1 MLTRPNIFNYAKK
14 ELSQDAVICWL
25 LECCHSD
32 DDKYR
37 QIGIDFVRFIL
48 DNENIKEKDIEL
60 EKDSPRSQYKN
71 MDVYANIRVGKTI
84 IPVIF
89 EDKTD
94 TFLHDNQES
103 KYIEKIEKLK
113 TGSLFNDN
121 GLCWREKA
129 QYVFFKTGYV
139 FDWQREVIENLDKNI
154 NAEVKSIY
162 IDDILNFIS
171 KHKDKEF
178 MLADYYEYLLD
189 RKASLVNGIEDKCN
203 RYFRK
208 IFGENRWF
216 QYNHQG
222 WAAKRLGYIE
232 DRNEKNRIYYEVRT
246 GTRSN
251 NCKQSYVII
260 FHQYRDEKSIIGNEK
275 EKDKLRECRKK
286 FFEDD
291 REFVEQI
298 INEKNEI
305 GIIEEKTAKNE
316 MANQRNLFKVFIDE
330 TNEDTVCEFFR
341 EFVERFNVRATDTH
355 KDEYVIFRD

>member
-37 QIGIDFVRFIL
+37 KIGIDFVRFIL

-171 KHKDKEF
+171 KHKDKDF
-178 MLADYYEYLLD
+178 MLADYYKYLLD
-189 RKASLVNGIEDKCN
+189 RKVSLVNGIEDKCN

-232 DRNEKNRIYYEVRT
+232 DRNEKNRIYNET
-246 GTRSN
+246 PSI
-251 NCKQSYVII
+251 SY
-260 FHQYRDEKSIIGNEK
+260 
-275 EKDKLRECRKK
+275 
-286 FFEDD
+286 
-291 REFVEQI
+291 
-298 INEKNEI
+298 
-305 GIIEEKTAKNE
+305 
-316 MANQRNLFKVFIDE
+316 
-330 TNEDTVCEFFR
+330 
-341 EFVERFNVRATDTH
+341 
-355 KDEYVIFRD
+355 

>member
-37 QIGIDFVRFIL
+37 KIGIDFVRFIL

-171 KHKDKEF
+171 KHKDKDF
-178 MLADYYEYLLD
+178 MLADYYKYLLD
-189 RKASLVNGIEDKCN
+189 RKVSLVNGIEDKCN

-232 DRNEKNRIYYEVRT
+232 DRNEKNRIY
-246 GTRSN
+246 
-251 NCKQSYVII
+251 
-260 FHQYRDEKSIIGNEK
+260 
-275 EKDKLRECRKK
+275 
-286 FFEDD
+286 
-291 REFVEQI
+291 
-298 INEKNEI
+298 
-305 GIIEEKTAKNE
+305 
-316 MANQRNLFKVFIDE
+316 
-330 TNEDTVCEFFR
+330 
-341 EFVERFNVRATDTH
+341 
-355 KDEYVIFRD
+355 

>member
-37 QIGIDFVRFIL
+37 KIGIDFVRFIL

-171 KHKDKEF
+171 KHKDKDF
-178 MLADYYEYLLD
+178 MLADYYKYLLD
-189 RKASLVNGIEDKCN
+189 RKVSLVNGIEDKCN

-232 DRNEKNRIYYEVRT
+232 DRNEKNR
-246 GTRSN
+246 
-251 NCKQSYVII
+251 K
-260 FHQYRDEKSIIGNEK
+260 IG
-275 EKDKLRECRKK
+275 
-286 FFEDD
+286 
-291 REFVEQI
+291 
-298 INEKNEI
+298 
-305 GIIEEKTAKNE
+305 
-316 MANQRNLFKVFIDE
+316 
-330 TNEDTVCEFFR
+330 
-341 EFVERFNVRATDTH
+341 RAH
-355 KDEYVIFRD
+355 V

>member
-232 DRNEKNRIYYEVRT
+232 DRNEKN
-246 GTRSN
+246 
-251 NCKQSYVII
+251 
-260 FHQYRDEKSIIGNEK
+260 
-275 EKDKLRECRKK
+275 
-286 FFEDD
+286 
-291 REFVEQI
+291 
-298 INEKNEI
+298 EI

>member
-1 MLTRPNIFNYAKK
+1 M
-14 ELSQDAVICWL
+14 
-25 LECCHSD
+25 
-32 DDKYR
+32 
-37 QIGIDFVRFIL
+37 
-48 DNENIKEKDIEL
+48 
-60 EKDSPRSQYKN
+60 
-71 MDVYANIRVGKTI
+71 
-84 IPVIF
+84 
-89 EDKTD
+89 
-94 TFLHDNQES
+94 
-103 KYIEKIEKLK
+103 
-113 TGSLFNDN
+113 
-121 GLCWREKA
+121 
-129 QYVFFKTGYV
+129 
-139 FDWQREVIENLDKNI
+139 DKNI

-251 NCKQSYVII
+251 NGKQSYVII
-260 FHQYRDEKSIIGNEK
+260 FHQYRDEKSII
-275 EKDKLRECRKK
+275 
-286 FFEDD
+286 D

>member
-232 DRNEKNRIYYEVRT
+232 DRNEKNRIYYE
-246 GTRSN
+246 
-251 NCKQSYVII
+251 Q
-260 FHQYRDEKSIIGNEK
+260 
-275 EKDKLRECRKK
+275 
-286 FFEDD
+286 
-291 REFVEQI
+291 
-298 INEKNEI
+298 
-305 GIIEEKTAKNE
+305 
-316 MANQRNLFKVFIDE
+316 
-330 TNEDTVCEFFR
+330 
-341 EFVERFNVRATDTH
+341 VERMQ
-355 KDEYVIFRD
+355 KEIF

>member
-222 WAAKRLGYIE
+222 WAAKRLGYID

-246 GTRSN
+246 GT
-251 NCKQSYVII
+251 
-260 FHQYRDEKSIIGNEK
+260 
-275 EKDKLRECRKK
+275 L
-286 FFEDD
+286 
-291 REFVEQI
+291 
-298 INEKNEI
+298 
-305 GIIEEKTAKNE
+305 
-316 MANQRNLFKVFIDE
+316 
-330 TNEDTVCEFFR
+330 
-341 EFVERFNVRATDTH
+341 
-355 KDEYVIFRD
+355 

>member
-1 MLTRPNIFNYAKK
+1 MLAFGM
-14 ELSQDAVICWL
+14 LSFGWW
-25 LECCHSD
+25 
-32 DDKYR
+32 YR

-178 MLADYYEYLLD
+178 MLADYYEYLL
-189 RKASLVNGIEDKCN
+189 KQVWSMVL
-203 RYFRK
+203 K
-208 IFGENRWF
+208 IN
-216 QYNHQG
+216 
-222 WAAKRLGYIE
+222 ATDIS
-232 DRNEKNRIYYEVRT
+232 EKYLVRT
-246 GTRSN
+246 DGFN
-251 NCKQSYVII
+251 II
-260 FHQYRDEKSIIGNEK
+260 IKVGRQ
-275 EKDKLRECRKK
+275 KDW
-286 FFEDD
+286 D
-291 REFVEQI
+291 I
-298 INEKNEI
+298 
-305 GIIEEKTAKNE
+305 
-316 MANQRNLFKVFIDE
+316 
-330 TNEDTVCEFFR
+330 
-341 EFVERFNVRATDTH
+341 
-355 KDEYVIFRD
+355 

>member
-37 QIGIDFVRFIL
+37 PIGIDFVRFIL

-113 TGSLFNDN
+113 TGSLFNEN

-139 FDWQREVIENLDKNI
+139 FDWQREVIENFL
-154 NAEVKSIY
+154 
-162 IDDILNFIS
+162 
-171 KHKDKEF
+171 
-178 MLADYYEYLLD
+178 
-189 RKASLVNGIEDKCN
+189 
-203 RYFRK
+203 
-208 IFGENRWF
+208 
-216 QYNHQG
+216 
-222 WAAKRLGYIE
+222 
-232 DRNEKNRIYYEVRT
+232 
-246 GTRSN
+246 
-251 NCKQSYVII
+251 
-260 FHQYRDEKSIIGNEK
+260 
-275 EKDKLRECRKK
+275 
-286 FFEDD
+286 
-291 REFVEQI
+291 
-298 INEKNEI
+298 
-305 GIIEEKTAKNE
+305 
-316 MANQRNLFKVFIDE
+316 
-330 TNEDTVCEFFR
+330 
-341 EFVERFNVRATDTH
+341 
-355 KDEYVIFRD
+355 

>member
-71 MDVYANIRVGKTI
+71 MDVYANIRVGQTI

-222 WAAKRLGYIE
+222 WAAKRL
-232 DRNEKNRIYYEVRT
+232 
-246 GTRSN
+246 
-251 NCKQSYVII
+251 
-260 FHQYRDEKSIIGNEK
+260 
-275 EKDKLRECRKK
+275 
-286 FFEDD
+286 
-291 REFVEQI
+291 
-298 INEKNEI
+298 
-305 GIIEEKTAKNE
+305 
-316 MANQRNLFKVFIDE
+316 
-330 TNEDTVCEFFR
+330 
-341 EFVERFNVRATDTH
+341 
-355 KDEYVIFRD
+355 

>member
-232 DRNEKNRIYYEVRT
+232 DRNEKNRIY
-246 GTRSN
+246 
-251 NCKQSYVII
+251 
-260 FHQYRDEKSIIGNEK
+260 
-275 EKDKLRECRKK
+275 
-286 FFEDD
+286 
-291 REFVEQI
+291 
-298 INEKNEI
+298 
-305 GIIEEKTAKNE
+305 
-316 MANQRNLFKVFIDE
+316 
-330 TNEDTVCEFFR
+330 
-341 EFVERFNVRATDTH
+341 
-355 KDEYVIFRD
+355 

>member
-1 MLTRPNIFNYAKK
+1 MQKK
-14 ELSQDAVICWL
+14 SCLQDAVICWL

-178 MLADYYEYLLD
+178 MACSYYEYLLD
-189 RKASLVNGIEDKCN
+189 RKASLVMVL
-203 RYFRK
+203 K
-208 IFGENRWF
+208 IN
-216 QYNHQG
+216 
-222 WAAKRLGYIE
+222 ATDIS
-232 DRNEKNRIYYEVRT
+232 EKYLVRT
-246 GTRSN
+246 DGFN
-251 NCKQSYVII
+251 II
-260 FHQYRDEKSIIGNEK
+260 IKVGRQ
-275 EKDKLRECRKK
+275 KDW
-286 FFEDD
+286 D
-291 REFVEQI
+291 I
-298 INEKNEI
+298 
-305 GIIEEKTAKNE
+305 
-316 MANQRNLFKVFIDE
+316 
-330 TNEDTVCEFFR
+330 
-341 EFVERFNVRATDTH
+341 
-355 KDEYVIFRD
+355 

>member
-71 MDVYANIRVGKTI
+71 MDVHANIRVGKTI

-222 WAAKRLGYIE
+222 WAAKRL
-232 DRNEKNRIYYEVRT
+232 
-246 GTRSN
+246 
-251 NCKQSYVII
+251 
-260 FHQYRDEKSIIGNEK
+260 
-275 EKDKLRECRKK
+275 
-286 FFEDD
+286 
-291 REFVEQI
+291 
-298 INEKNEI
+298 
-305 GIIEEKTAKNE
+305 
-316 MANQRNLFKVFIDE
+316 
-330 TNEDTVCEFFR
+330 
-341 EFVERFNVRATDTH
+341 
-355 KDEYVIFRD
+355 

>member
-203 RYFRK
+203 RY
-208 IFGENRWF
+208 
-216 QYNHQG
+216 
-222 WAAKRLGYIE
+222 L
-232 DRNEKNRIYYEVRT
+232 VRT
-246 GTRSN
+246 DGFN
-251 NCKQSYVII
+251 II
-260 FHQYRDEKSIIGNEK
+260 I
-275 EKDKLRECRKK
+275 
-286 FFEDD
+286 
-291 REFVEQI
+291 
-298 INEKNEI
+298 
-305 GIIEEKTAKNE
+305 
-316 MANQRNLFKVFIDE
+316 KVGRQKAWDI
-330 TNEDTVCEFFR
+330 
-341 EFVERFNVRATDTH
+341 
-355 KDEYVIFRD
+355 

>member
-222 WAAKRLGYIE
+222 WAAKGLGYIE
-232 DRNEKNRIYYEVRT
+232 DRNEKN
-246 GTRSN
+246 
-251 NCKQSYVII
+251 Q
-260 FHQYRDEKSIIGNEK
+260 
-275 EKDKLRECRKK
+275 
-286 FFEDD
+286 
-291 REFVEQI
+291 
-298 INEKNEI
+298 
-305 GIIEEKTAKNE
+305 
-316 MANQRNLFKVFIDE
+316 NLL
-330 TNEDTVCEFFR
+330 
-341 EFVERFNVRATDTH
+341 
-355 KDEYVIFRD
+355 